1 MKLIVQSREGT
12 EELSALS
19 DERVL
24 YCGLRHGVRLPYEC
38 GIGKCGTCTAVLLSG
53 TVRSQWPQA
62 PGYERTRPER
72 NEILMCQS
80 VIETDVQ
87 IKVRPAIKPPVPLP
101 VPELLEGEIE
111 NQKTLNELVIAFDYR
126 LSRPISFLA
135 GQFISVA
142 TDAVPGFRAYSMTN
156 FTDNPTNVLS
166 FVVKNVPDGE
176 FTDWI
181 FSGNRN
187 GESLVGFGPLG
198 RAVYSSQMDGDF
210 IAMVGGTGIAG
221 ILAILENAS
230 LHGHFERYKA
240 RVVFGLNRIDDIF
253 HLELLNSY
261 CATHPTLRVLVSLVD
276 DDGVDSLRAQFTNLE
291 FARGFL
297 HEAGDAWLG
306 ELTEVSVAFLA
317 GPPPAVE
324 ASLQMLVRER
334 KFSVRKI
341 RFDKFG

>member
-1 MKLIVQSREGT
+1 MKLFVHGREGVD
-12 EELSALS
+12 ELSAPS
-19 DERVL
+19 DETIL

-53 TVRSQWPQA
+53 TVQSKWSQA

-80 VIETDVQ
+80 VVDTDVH

-101 VPELLEGEIE
+101 VPEVLEGEIA
-111 NQKTLNELVIAFDYR
+111 NQKYLNELVVAFDYH

-135 GQFISVA
+135 GQFVSVSN
-142 TDAVPGFRAYSMTN
+142 DAVRGFRAYSMTN
-156 FTDNPTNVLS
+156 FTDEPTDCLS

-181 FSGNRN
+181 FDKNRN
-187 GESLVGFGPLG
+187 GETLAGFGPLG
-198 RAVYSSQMDGDF
+198 RAVYSPQIDGDF

-230 LHGHFERYKA
+230 VHGHFEKYKA
-240 RVVFGLNRIDDIF
+240 RVVFGLNRIEDIF
-253 HLELLNSY
+253 HLEMLNSY
-261 CATHPTLRVLVSLVD
+261 CAIHPTLRVMVALVD
-276 DDGVDSLRAQFTNLE
+276 DDGVDSLRTQFTKLE
-291 FARGFL
+291 FDRGFL
-297 HEAGDAWLG
+297 HEAGAAWLE

-334 KFSVRKI
+334 KFSARKV